1 MIRTRS
7 VSSSG
12 LGQDHHLD
20 SYPDTEEDD
29 TDSSDNDHESINT
42 STTAKQQQQQQ
53 QQQTVRKPFPTAS
66 SSRVSGNSSPL
77 VSPAGSRTFD
87 EHVQKVPQSLN
98 LEHLHD
104 SLRRS
109 LTKGSDNA
117 RTPANASP
125 APIDNAEREKMV
137 SNNNKHL
144 IHVEMTLLM
153 FVCLFVD
160 IVETKYFC
168 KLRRNSPTIPIL
180 YVFIQYRS

>member
-42 STTAKQQQQQQ
+42 STTAKQQQ

-137 SNNNKHL
+137 SHNNEHL
-144 IHVEMTLLM
+144 IHVEMTLTHI
-153 FVCLFVD
+153 CLFVG
-160 IVETKYFC
+160 
-168 KLRRNSPTIPIL
+168 R
-180 YVFIQYRS
+180 YR